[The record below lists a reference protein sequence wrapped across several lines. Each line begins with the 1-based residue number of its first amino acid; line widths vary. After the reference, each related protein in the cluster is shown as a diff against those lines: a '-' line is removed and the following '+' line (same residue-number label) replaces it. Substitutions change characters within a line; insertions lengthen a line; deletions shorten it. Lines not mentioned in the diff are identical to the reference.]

1 MENLFLFYLLI
12 INIASFYAMY
22 IDKKKAINHEYRI
35 SENTLIVLSLVG
47 GSLGMLLGM
56 YRFHHKTQKNKFKI
70 GVPLILIVQILV
82 LT

>member
-1 MENLFLFYLLI
+1 MKNSFLFYLLI
-12 INIASFYAMY
+12 INITSFYGMY

-35 SENTLIVLSLVG
+35 SENTLIILSLVG

-70 GVPLILIVQILV
+70 GVPIILILQILI

>member
-47 GSLGMLLGM
+47 GSLGILLGM
-56 YRFHHKTQKNKFKI
+56 YRFHHKTKKNKFKI
-70 GVPLILIVQILV
+70 GVPIILIIQMLILK
-82 LT
+82 

>member
-12 INIASFYAMY
+12 INIASFYSMY

-35 SENTLIVLSLVG
+35 SENTLMILSLVG
-47 GSLGMLLGM
+47 GSLGMLIGM

-70 GVPLILIVQILV
+70 GVPIILILQILI